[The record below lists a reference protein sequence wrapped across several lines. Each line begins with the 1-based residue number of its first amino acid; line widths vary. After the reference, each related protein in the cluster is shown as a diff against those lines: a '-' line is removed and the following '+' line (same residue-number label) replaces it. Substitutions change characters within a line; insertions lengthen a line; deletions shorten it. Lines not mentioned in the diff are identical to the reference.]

1 MALKVLLLPL
11 SVLFLLFRRHHLLPI
26 ITTTFFNRNHP
37 HNHLHLPELQ
47 HTHAMLPVQQSGP
60 ATSPGMQ
67 QEQAC
72 SEQSLADPRRCLN
85 YAPFYNVSPL
95 SFEPLSCV

>member
-1 MALKVLLLPL
+1 
-11 SVLFLLFRRHHLLPI
+11 
-26 ITTTFFNRNHP
+26 
-37 HNHLHLPELQ
+37 
-47 HTHAMLPVQQSGP
+47 MLPVQQSGP